1 MAGSMMMLTYL
12 APYLTETT
20 EGSIDQRAVAF
31 GLAGVAGVIGIL
43 AGGFATDRWGAAR
56 TLAAG
61 VGAIVVSMDAL
72 WALWAVRPAPP
83 VAVLSVLAVWG
94 GAAFWNS
101 PAVQARLAG
110 LAGPVATQALALNTS
125 GTYLGVSLGGA
136 GGGLA
141 LGLGGP
147 GALPPV
153 AAGCGL
159 LALAVLAAASSATA
173 PGDVQCRD
181 R

>member
-1 MAGSMMMLTYL
+1 
-12 APYLTETT
+12 
-20 EGSIDQRAVAF
+20 
-31 GLAGVAGVIGIL
+31 
-43 AGGFATDRWGAAR
+43 
-56 TLAAG
+56 
-61 VGAIVVSMDAL
+61 VGAIVVSMAAL
-72 WALWAVRPAPP
+72 WALWAARPAPP
-83 VAVLSVLAVWG
+83 VAVLTVLAVWG

-136 GGGLA
+136 GGGAA

-147 GALPPV
+147 GALPP
-153 AAGCGL
+153 AAACCGL

-173 PGDVQCRD
+173 PCDVQRRD

>member
-125 GTYLGVSLGGA
+125 LGGA